1 MIVRRGAV
9 AVLLALAII
18 SSPAAADTIPHERF
32 DQAELDL
39 AVLMLLLNESL
50 RLSTE
55 SVLSCVAD
63 DSASALQYSDMLGT
77 SLAAPSEIVQE
88 LSEDI
93 ESYEFLVTFIPPFQ
107 NLSAD
112 DSVLTADY
120 NGFLTNLTE
129 LREIASDDPMPVD
142 LYDRALYLMSVVNNY
157 ISLLYHDLDTL
168 EADAGD
174 IDALPEIPEQG
185 ELDSAP
191 LVEAIRLLRDK
202 LTTVEMELEAI
213 ALRVLDPTPRL
224 VLTVNR
230 GTLYLGDTLILSGYL
245 FYHGGFVPHTV
256 ITVTKDGDI
265 YTVVDTGDS
274 GRFAREFW
282 IPVNASYLGLYVFQA
297 HAEFDSETLY
307 SDEVNV
313 TVLKVP
319 TRISFAP
326 LPSYELGK
334 TILVN
339 GTLTDLRGS
348 PMPEQDLTVTLD
360 VIEYM
365 FETDGSGMFTATI
378 VTAGLEHGAHTVS
391 AAYDGNSTHSSSVSG
406 PYTITLKFPAVLT
419 LELSLSSLKAGE
431 TLVAAGAFSNLTGE
445 HIANASVRVVID
457 YQLYGV
463 AVTNSTGMFNLTI
476 DTDDL
481 GTGTHAVFAEHNGTG
496 TVWFYTRSPERTFT
510 VLTEN
515 DQGYFPG
522 VIGGSEDVVDRIRKL
537 LEDVFLGEYA
547 ILAWAI
553 LIVLLALAYLAYRR
567 LRAKSEKRR
576 QQEKELM
583 RSLVYEPTIVRS
595 TVRPL
600 AAAGPISRMLS
611 ETTLWKL
618 IDSLLGSMPPRE
630 AIVHGYGRF
639 LGFLKAERDIS
650 IEPSLT
656 HVEIQGEL
664 VFMGYPKD
672 NMSRITD
679 IYERAMYTAKEVS
692 IQDAL
697 GFADALAVLETFG
710 KEAPT

>member
-63 DSASALQYSDMLGT
+63 DGDGALQYSDMLGT

-120 NGFLTNLTE
+120 NRFLANLTE
-129 LREIASDDPMPVD
+129 LREIASDDPMPAD
-142 LYDRALYLMSVVNNY
+142 LYDRALYLMSIVNNY
-157 ISLLYHDLDTL
+157 VSLLYHDLDTL

-185 ELDSAP
+185 ELDPAP

-213 ALRVLDPTPRL
+213 ALRILDPNPGL

-245 FYHGGFVPHTV
+245 FYQGSFVPDTV
-256 ITVTKDGDI
+256 ITVTRDGDI
-265 YTVVDTGDS
+265 YTVADTGDS
-274 GRFAREFW
+274 GRFVREFW

-307 SDEVNV
+307 SDEANV

-319 TRISFAP
+319 TKISFAP

-334 TILVN
+334 TIIVN
-339 GTLTDLRGS
+339 GTLADLQGS
-348 PMPEQDLTVTLD
+348 PMSEQDVTVTLD

-378 VTAGLEHGAHTVS
+378 VTASLEHGAHTVS

-406 PYTITLKFPAVLT
+406 LYTITLKFPAVLT

-445 HIANASVRVVID
+445 PIANISVRVVID

-463 AVTNSTGMFNLTI
+463 SVTNSTGMFNLTI

-496 TVWFYTRSPERTFT
+496 TAWFYTRSPERTFT

-522 VIGGSEDVVDRIRKL
+522 VIGGSEDVVDRVRKL

-547 ILAWAI
+547 VLAWAI
-553 LIVLLALAYLAYRR
+553 LIVLLALAYLAFRR
-567 LRAKSEKRR
+567 LRAKNEKRR

-583 RSLVYEPTIVRS
+583 RSLVYEPTIVRP
-595 TVRPL
+595 TVRSL

-611 ETTLWKL
+611 ETILWKL

-630 AIVHGYGRF
+630 AIVLGYGRF

-672 NMSRITD
+672 NISRVTE